1 MNRNLVKDEERKMQQ
16 DMVATEIK
24 KENFIR
30 DILDNGLGEEIIKEP
45 NKVQKKIGFFD
56 KLRKMFSK

>member
-1 MNRNLVKDEERKMQQ
+1 MDRNLVKDEERKMRQ

-30 DILDNGLGEEIIKEP
+30 DITNGLGQEILEEP
-45 NKVQKKIGFFD
+45 NKIHVQKKLTVWEKIKRLF
-56 KLRKMFSK
+56 